1 MKTEKMQATKTFIEL
16 IEKNIAPKSQ
26 PLYFSTINKFRDFLS
41 ENKLPDK
48 IEIINSDLLDEF
60 VAYLNNKS
68 LLFKTIHNYEGAL
81 ITLINYAN
89 NDKTIKAN
97 INITAHKRFEDHR
110 SREQKKSKQVPLT
123 EEQLYHIYSLK
134 NLTKKEE
141 EARDLFIC
149 QCLLGQR
156 ISDMPKIFRGDYTIQ
171 FIKGNTEIISFCVQK
186 TGEEATL
193 YLFPIAKQIIEKY
206 RNQGFKHFD
215 IFGCIEEKRIKYL
228 RNLLNSTIKEV
239 CQKAKLDSE
248 QNYTTQV
255 GTKLVVKRDKLYSM
269 IHTQTARHTFITL
282 MCKLGVPKENVI
294 IATAHTD
301 TKMIDNVY
309 LHETVSD
316 RGQRLVESYREIKES
331 RFFFVE
337 QETRKKLRNHNNKI
351 ISLITNFLTKIIKI
365 LNKQQEG

>member
-1 MKTEKMQATKTFIEL
+1 MREKMQATKTFIEL

-26 PLYFSTINKFRDFLS
+26 PLYISTVNKFRNFLCKHKKPDRINIITS
-41 ENKLPDK
+41 E
-48 IEIINSDLLDEF
+48 LLDEF
-60 VAYLNNKS
+60 VAYLNNSS

-89 NDKTIKAN
+89 NDKDIRAN
-97 INITAHKRFEDHR
+97 INITTHKRFEDHR

-123 EEQLYHIYSLK
+123 EEQLYHIYNLK
-134 NLTKKEE
+134 DLTKKEE

-171 FIKGNTEIISFCVQK
+171 FIEDETEIISFCVQK
-186 TGEEATL
+186 TGEIATL

-206 RNQGFKHFD
+206 RNQGFLYFD
-215 IFGCIEEKRIKYL
+215 IFSCVEEKRIKYL
-228 RNLLNSTIKEV
+228 RNLLNCTIKDV
-239 CQKAKLDSE
+239 CQKAKLDTE
-248 QNYTTQV
+248 QNYITQV
-255 GTKLVVKRDKLYSM
+255 GSKLVAKRDKLYTM

-282 MCKLGVPKENVI
+282 MCKLGVPKENVT

-309 LHETVSD
+309 LHETVCD

-337 QETRKKLRNHNNKI
+337 ERNKNTHQNHNRKI
-351 ISLITNFLTKIIKI
+351 ITLITRFLTKIINI
-365 LNKQQEG
+365 LNKQQQS